1 MGSRPGD
8 FKVQYSWTAASV
20 PPPYHFEYDVTIG
33 PGLTGSVV
41 YLPDYPGADTPT
53 WSAEFTLTE
62 ADLDALYQLILRQG
76 VLSRKWREIKNPPV
90 GGDTTGLQVQANGKT
105 VRVHSLVVDAA
116 RLEPINEAITKLV
129 PQEIW
134 DTFAGQREQ
143 YQQEHSRE

>member
-1 MGSRPGD
+1 MSSRPGD
-8 FKVQYSWTAASV
+8 FRVQYSWTAASM

-41 YLPDYPGADTPT
+41 YLPDYPGTDTPT

-62 ADLDALYQLILRQG
+62 ADLDALYQLIVRQG
-76 VLSRKWREIKNPPV
+76 VLSRKWREIRNPPI
-90 GGDTTGLQVQANGKT
+90 GGDTSRLEVQANGKA
-105 VRVHSLVVDAA
+105 VRVHSLMVDAA

-129 PQEIW
+129 PQDIW

-143 YQQEHSRE
+143 YQEEHQRE